1 MFRRDKD
8 WLFTL
13 LLLLL
18 PFLRANTETPQLET
32 TYLLPQKMQRGGW
45 MIVNVRPGTHL
56 SPTAM
61 FPAFSILA
69 GGFFTTVPPG
79 KPD

>member
-32 TYLLPQKMQRGGW
+32 TYLLPQEMQRGGW
-45 MIVNVRPGTHL
+45 LIVNVQPGT
-56 SPTAM
+56 
-61 FPAFSILA
+61 
-69 GGFFTTVPPG
+69 
-79 KPD
+79 